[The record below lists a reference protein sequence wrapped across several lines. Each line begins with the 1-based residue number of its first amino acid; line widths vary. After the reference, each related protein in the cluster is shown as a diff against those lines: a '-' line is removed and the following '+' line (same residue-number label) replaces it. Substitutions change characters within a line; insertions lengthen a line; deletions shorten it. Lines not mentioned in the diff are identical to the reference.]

1 MNAPSQKRSS
11 ERMKDKGG
19 KKSLASTAHV
29 SHEFEEEEE
38 EF

>member
-1 MNAPSQKRSS
+1 
-11 ERMKDKGG
+11 MKDKGG